1 MRAEVAEALLRRF
14 DELEMR
20 GRVPGADTD
29 ALLLSMAVLELADGE
44 LRDMLSDGDR
54 RLLAR
59 ALEALACGCA
69 VVRPAPGAGG

>member
-14 DELEMR
+14 DELGMR

-29 ALLLSMAVLELADGE
+29 ALLLSMAVTELADGE
-44 LRDMLSDGDR
+44 LGDMLTDADR

-59 ALEALACGCA
+59 ALEGLACGCA
-69 VVRPAPGAGG
+69 VARPAPPGGA